1 MTVRTTG
8 RTPVRTTVRFRRSAA
23 ALAALALTVEGLGIA
38 LVNWILGVVV
48 RRQRM
53 SLAGSD
59 PGLMSLA
66 AWIAGGLFAGY
77 LLLCAFVAL
86 RAALRDRPPRT
97 AGRILLITCGVVHGL
112 LGAFCVALVGWG
124 AFAAVMA
131 VLGLLVCTLLA
142 YDPEAYDSQAYGL
155 EGHDPEGPA
164 QGAEATPPSR

>member
-1 MTVRTTG
+1 MTTRL
-8 RTPVRTTVRFRRSAA
+8 RRSVAGLTA
-23 ALAALALTVEGLGIA
+23 LALAAEGLGIA
-38 LVNWILGVVV
+38 LINWILGVIV

-66 AWIAGGLFAGY
+66 AWIAGGLFALY
-77 LLLCAFVAL
+77 LLGCAFVAL

-97 AGRILLITCGVVHGL
+97 AARILLVTCGVVHGL

-131 VLGLLVCTLLA
+131 VLALVVCTLLA
-142 YDPEAYDSQAYGL
+142 YDPADQAWGGGRGGGRGPGQPPEAVEAA
-155 EGHDPEGPA
+155 PA
-164 QGAEATPPSR
+164 PR